1 MDEAEAR
8 ALLARAREEV
18 AEQLRDLGASFD
30 DIVEASRDSN
40 ADDEHDVEGV
50 TIAATRSQVSALIAS
65 ARAAGTTWAPSC
77 RCPTCGA
84 SPSATSTPAAA
95 TPARRSS
102 TAITATVETANIA
115 SLSMVVPPGCI
126 VFAAWK

>member
-65 ARAAGTTWAPSC
+65 ARRRLVEVEAAERRLDDGTYGVCA
-77 RCPTCGA
+77 RCGA
-84 SPSATSTPAAA
+84 TVPDARLQARPA
-95 TPARRSS
+95 TPYCV
-102 TAITATVETANIA
+102 T
-115 SLSMVVPPGCI
+115 C
-126 VFAAWK
+126 AA